1 MTKKIHNQKSY
12 IPLHYND
19 RSDEMRG
26 IERKN
31 GTTVEFKNLK
41 TAETY
46 CKKHKVPFIAER
58 IFTVHRVTLKNE

>member
-1 MTKKIHNQKSY
+1 
-12 IPLHYND
+12 
-19 RSDEMRG
+19 MRG

-58 IFTVHRVTLKNE
+58 IFTVYRVTLKNE